1 MESKDLSI
9 RRQCELLSL
18 NRSSLYYAKQPQ
30 NQEDLAIMEAID
42 RQYTLDPCYGIRRMT
57 AHLKKNEDF
66 DVNHKR
72 VRRLMRLM
80 GLMAIYQKPKTTQR
94 NPQHAVYPYLLRN
107 LSVERPNQVWATDIT
122 YIPMA
127 HGFVYLTVLLDLSR
141 AVA

>member
-1 MESKDLSI
+1 
-9 RRQCELLSL
+9 
-18 NRSSLYYAKQPQ
+18 
-30 NQEDLAIMEAID
+30 
-42 RQYTLDPCYGIRRMT
+42 MT
-57 AHLKKNEDF
+57 AHLKKTEGF

-94 NPQHAVYPYLLRN
+94 HPQHAVYPYLPRN

-127 HGFVYLTVLLDLSR
+127 HGFVYLTVLLDLSK